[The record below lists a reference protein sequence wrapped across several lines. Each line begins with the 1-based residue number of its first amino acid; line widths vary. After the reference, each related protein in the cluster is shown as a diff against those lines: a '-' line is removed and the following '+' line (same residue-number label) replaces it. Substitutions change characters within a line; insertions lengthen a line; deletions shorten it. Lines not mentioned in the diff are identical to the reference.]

1 MAINYPE
8 GTQDFPAGIVQ
19 VKPYMTNGVT
29 SISSSGYIWGGG
41 NNGASAVNGRITITP
56 RDTSNRIMVVANLF
70 FGKCNLNGGCKVLIN
85 GSDDTT
91 TRWLAYA
98 SGAYQGGVTAYR
110 QAWSTSDDSF
120 SIDYSDY
127 AIGSESIIM
136 TTTSSYTLPSSI
148 DIGFYWYE
156 NNNGHIQFNRQNVD
170 NGGRAVSS
178 CIIYEVDD

>member
-1 MAINYPE
+1 MAINFPE
-8 GTQDFPAGIVQ
+8 GTQDFPTGIVQ
-19 VKPYMTNGVT
+19 VKPHMTNGVT

-85 GSDDTT
+85 GNDDTT

-98 SGAYQGGVTAYR
+98 SGAYQGGETAYR

-148 DIGFYWYE
+148 DIGFYWHE
-156 NNNGHIQFNRQNVD
+156 HNNGFINFNRQNTD